1 MHKIELTKPITKI
14 IKENTSETKIKEE
27 KDEKETNQ
35 ELDVKELLLIVKDLF
50 HDLLNPSTYPSVE
63 LLEHKVDMIEKRLIV
78 VETLLNYFKT
88 KI

>member
-1 MHKIELTKPITKI
+1 MHRIELTKPIIKI
-14 IKENTSETKIKEE
+14 NKEE
-27 KDEKETNQ
+27 VSEPTVKEKIVEKET
-35 ELDVKELLLIVKDLF
+35 DKEYDFKEQLLIVKDLF
-50 HDLLNPSTYPSVE
+50 HDLLNPSTDPSVE